1 MPQSEHGS
9 ADDLARALVD
19 AIRAALATIPPS
31 QHDIDILPARLAVA
45 LAPRLAAAATAAGAQ
60 LPALAHAL
68 VGDSSA
74 GGEARGGSIEDR
86 VLAALRRHT
95 AGRSPGVTP
104 DSLASLTGLPQSV
117 LAPAVSA
124 LVQAGDLVRD
134 AWLLRLPAAEDLLS
148 GERPDPDRRTTELR
162 HTAERRAI
170 GDRRATGERRLF
182 DRRHLHDG

>member
-9 ADDLARALVD
+9 ADALARALVD

-31 QHDIDILPARLAVA
+31 QRDVDILPARLAVA
-45 LAPRLAAAATAAGAQ
+45 LAPGLAAAATAAGVS
-60 LPALAHAL
+60 LPDLVRAL
-68 VGDSSA
+68 GDSSA
-74 GGEARGGSIEDR
+74 GSEARGGSVEER

-104 DSLASLTGLPQSV
+104 ESLASLTGVPQGA

-124 LVQAGDLVRD
+124 LVQAGELVRD
-134 AWLLRLPAAEDLLS
+134 AWLVRLPSADDLLS
-148 GERPDPDRRTTELR
+148 GERPDTERRPEEAR
-162 HTAERRAI
+162 QTAERRAI